1 MDEEATLPAQ
11 SGPCRAS
18 LPAVPLGTM
27 SRLALA
33 SLSLLGYTYVGYPA
47 LVAALARAFGGEH
60 AKDPAFEPRVSVLIP
75 VYNAKSYVRKK
86 LESLVQQDYPKDKLE
101 ILVYSDASTDGSD
114 EEVLAF
120 EGQGVTLFRGEKRL
134 GKPTA
139 LNVLKPRATGEIL
152 VLTDIRQPLSKNS
165 IRDLVSHFTDPS
177 VGCVSGN
184 LELAGG
190 TGAGFY
196 WKYENFIRKQEARFR
211 GMVGVTGPLYAI
223 RASDLGEVPTDVI
236 LDDMFIPLRLRLRG
250 KKLLLEESAVALD
263 DAFEDDREKGRKVR
277 TLAGNFQLFEM
288 LPGLLSPTQNPIFLE
303 TFSHKLLRL
312 AGPVLLGGLA
322 AGTLH
327 GAFFGRTFVERTA
340 MRALLAGEVGF
351 TVLALLGP
359 KAGAP
364 GKLARTFVV
373 LNTAA
378 VEGFVRYIRGRQEV
392 TW

>member
-1 MDEEATLPAQ
+1 
-11 SGPCRAS
+11 
-18 LPAVPLGTM
+18 M

-33 SLSLLGYTYVGYPA
+33 SLSLLAYTYVGYPA
-47 LVAALARAFGGEH
+47 LVAALARVSGKEH
-60 AKDPAFEPRVSVLIP
+60 PKDPSFEPRVSVLIP
-75 VYNAKSYVRKK
+75 CYNAKSYVRAK

-101 ILVYSDASTDGSD
+101 VLVYSDASTDGSD
-114 EEVLAF
+114 DEVRAF
-120 EGQGVTLFRGEKRL
+120 EDRGVTLVRGEARK

-139 LNVLKPRATGEIL
+139 LNVLRPRATGEIL
-152 VLTDIRQPLSKNS
+152 VLTDIRQPLSPNA
-165 IRDLVSHFTDPS
+165 IRDLVGHFADPS

-184 LELAGG
+184 LELVGG

-196 WKYENFIRKQEARFR
+196 WKYENFIRKQESRFR

-223 RASDLGEVPTDVI
+223 RAGDLGQVPDDVI
-236 LDDMFIPLRLRLRG
+236 LDDMFIPLQLRLRG
-250 KKLLLEESAVALD
+250 KKLLLEEAAVALD

-277 TLAGNFQLFEM
+277 TLAGNFQLFEK
-288 LPGLLSPTQNPIFLE
+288 LPALLSPAKNPIFLE

-312 AGPVLLGGLA
+312 AGPVLLGTLG

-327 GAFFGRTFVERTA
+327 SALFGKTVVERTA

-351 TVLALLGP
+351 VVLAALGP

-364 GKLARTFVV
+364 GRLARTFIV

-378 VEGFVRYIRGRQEV
+378 VEGFLRYVRGRQEV